1 MKIGNLNPYTGAT
14 NLGRTVLAISRSLER
29 LSTGKRVNRP
39 QDDPASFALSER
51 LDSQVRGLNE
61 SVRGVN
67 EAMGLVETASSAYS
81 SQLELVQRMRE
92 IALQGSSSTISSTTR
107 SELTKELQ
115 GLLDEYKKI
124 SQNSSFRGI
133 DVLSGANIT
142 LALGDSGQ
150 LTEFELADGD
160 AATTMTDVVGM
171 GAFQPTKTFGS
182 TLSSPELVDVN
193 NDGHL
198 DVVGMATGGGAIR
211 VDLGTGNGNFSP
223 SITFGTSTGGLAVG
237 DFDGNG
243 TVDIAANIQSNIVWY
258 SGAGDGTFTVAQTL
272 NSGWDFGFLS
282 SADVDNDGDLD
293 LIHLNDNIATGSG
306 TGNWHVVL
314 NDGDGLF
321 SAYSTTA
328 LLKGNAGTYIDGLAL
343 KTVDFDGDGNTDVI
357 INYSFDDGVNSYAF
371 EVAYGNGDGTFA
383 TSTTVWQNGTG
394 TSLSLPDVADVNR
407 DGFGDI
413 AFNYGT
419 NIHVLKGTGAA
430 NFVTATYSSV
440 LTGSVTYLRIADYD
454 SDGNLD
460 IVPGRY
466 SALLLDGAWGIKENR
481 SVFHTSAAAAPLIGD
496 LNQDGVN
503 DVISVAAATQ
513 TIYLQ
518 KSREVSGLGK
528 VSIETTDKA
537 ARLLSILDRTIEN
550 LTENLGQAAAVHSRL
565 DQYAAGSL
573 LMSETLSE
581 AKQRATEVD
590 FALETAEL
598 VRLQILQDAQV
609 AVRAQANVQLQKVIS
624 LLNGL

>member
-1 MKIGNLNPYTGAT
+1 MKIGSLNPYTGAA

-67 EAMGLVETASSAYS
+67 DAMGLVQTASTAYS

-92 IALQGSSSTISSTTR
+92 IALEGSSSTISSTTR

-115 GLLDEYKKI
+115 GLLDEYRKI
-124 SQNSSFRGI
+124 SQNTSFKGI
-133 DVLSGANIT
+133 DALNGAGIT
-142 LALGDSGQ
+142 LALGDEAQ
-150 LTEFELADGD
+150 LTEFELSDGD
-160 AATTMTDVVGM
+160 AASTITDVVGT
-171 GAFQPTKTFGS
+171 GAFAPSKKFGS
-182 TLSSPELVDVN
+182 TLSSSSLVDVN

-211 VDLGTGNGNFSP
+211 INLGTGNGNFSP
-223 SITFGTSTGGLAVG
+223 STTFGSSTGGLAVG

-243 TVDIAANIQSNIVWY
+243 TVDIAGNIQSNIVWY
-258 SGAGDGTFTVAQTL
+258 SGAGDGTFAVAQTL
-272 NSGWDFGFLS
+272 SSGWDYGHLS

-293 LIHLNDNIATGSG
+293 LIHLNDNISTGSG

-328 LLKGNAGTYIDGLAL
+328 LLKGNAGTYLDGLAL
-343 KTVDFDGDGNTDVI
+343 KTADFDGDGNTDVL
-357 INYSFDDGVNSYAF
+357 INYSYDDGALSYAF

-383 TSTTVWQNGTG
+383 TATTVWQNGSS
-394 TSLSLPDVADVNR
+394 TSIPDVADLNR
-407 DGFGDI
+407 DGFDDI
-413 AFNYGT
+413 VFNQGT
-419 NIHVLKGTGAA
+419 NIYALKGTGAA

-440 LTGSVTYLRIADYD
+440 LTNSVSYVQIADYD

-481 SVFHTSAAAAPLIGD
+481 NFGFTSAAGGPLIGD

-503 DVISVAAATQ
+503 DVITVAAATQ

-550 LTENLGQAAAVHSRL
+550 LTENIGQAAAVHSRL